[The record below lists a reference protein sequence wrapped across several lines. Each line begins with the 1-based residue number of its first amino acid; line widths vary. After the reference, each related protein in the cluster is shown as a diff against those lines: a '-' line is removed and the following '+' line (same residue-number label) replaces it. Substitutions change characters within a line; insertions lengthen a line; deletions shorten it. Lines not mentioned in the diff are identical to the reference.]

1 MKEGWEYKTLGEVVS
16 FSRGLTYKKS
26 DEVDYSTNVVLR
38 STNINV
44 DNNSLNIDELKY
56 LNENIEFEDE
66 KLIRKGSILI
76 CMSNGSKKHLGK
88 VALIEHDYKYAFG
101 GFMGLLTPVIKINS
115 KYLYYTLTTPK
126 YKEYIK
132 SLSEGANI
140 NNLKIKDI
148 QKYIIPIFPLNEQRR
163 IVSYLDSSF
172 KLIDEIKNK
181 ALKSLT
187 EAKALFQSAL
197 AEAMEPKEGTLM
209 ERIGDVFTTYAGGT
223 PLKSQKDYYE
233 GGEIP
238 WLRSGEVC
246 KKYISETELY
256 ITQKGMDNSS
266 AKFYPENTVV
276 VAMYGATAA
285 QVGILK
291 IKATSNQAVCGII
304 PHKDFIPE
312 YVYYWFLFVQDDLAS
327 QAQGGAQPNISQ
339 IKIKNVLIPIIKK
352 EEQKQIVSR
361 LDKLSSKVRA
371 IEEKYQKM
379 VEECDALKQA
389 MLRDVFE

>member
-26 DEVDYSTNVVLR
+26 DEVDYSTKVVLR

-56 LNENIEFEDE
+56 LNENIEFEKE

-148 QKYIIPIFPLNEQRR
+148 QKYIIPIFPLDEQRR

-197 AEAMEPKEGTLM
+197 AEAMEPKEGWEEKT
-209 ERIGDVFTTYAGGT
+209 F
-223 PLKSQKDYYE
+223 
-233 GGEIP
+233 GEICTYHKEQK
-238 WLRSGEVC
+238 RENGY
-246 KKYISETELY
+246 KYI
-256 ITQKGMDNSS
+256 GM
-266 AKFYPENTVV
+266 ENIESGTGNLIG
-276 VAMYGATAA
+276 YGAT
-285 QVGILK
+285 
-291 IKATSNQAVCGII
+291 
-304 PHKDFIPE
+304 D
-312 YVYYWFLFVQDDLAS
+312 
-327 QAQGGAQPNISQ
+327 
-339 IKIKNVLIPIIKK
+339 NVLSSTFFFKK
-352 EEQKQIVSR
+352 GEVLYGRLRPYLKKVYILVSI
-361 LDKLSSKVRA
+361 LLYL
-371 IEEKYQKM
+371 I
-379 VEECDALKQA
+379 L
-389 MLRDVFE
+389 L